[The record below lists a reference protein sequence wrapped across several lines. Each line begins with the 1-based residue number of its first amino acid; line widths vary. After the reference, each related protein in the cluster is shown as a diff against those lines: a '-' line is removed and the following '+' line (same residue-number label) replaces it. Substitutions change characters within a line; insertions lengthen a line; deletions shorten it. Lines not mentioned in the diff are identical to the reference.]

1 MKKHRVVVKQSS
13 KRLNKEEIKKQLKDS
28 FVNYE
33 NIGKED
39 LKARVNNVEDYE
51 NIIKTNKKKII
62 RFTYQQEKVFKKF
75 IENRKFKYL
84 VQKLKI
90 NKSTMIFKT
99 NIVISR

>member
-1 MKKHRVVVKQSS
+1 MVKQSS
-13 KRLNKEEIKKQLKDS
+13 KRLSKEEIKKQLKDS
-28 FVNYE
+28 FFNYE

-62 RFTYQQEKVFKKF
+62 RFTYQQGKVFKKF

>member
-13 KRLNKEEIKKQLKDS
+13 KRLSKEEIKKQLKDS

>member
-1 MKKHRVVVKQSS
+1 MVKQSS
-13 KRLNKEEIKKQLKDS
+13 KRLSKEEIKKQLKDS